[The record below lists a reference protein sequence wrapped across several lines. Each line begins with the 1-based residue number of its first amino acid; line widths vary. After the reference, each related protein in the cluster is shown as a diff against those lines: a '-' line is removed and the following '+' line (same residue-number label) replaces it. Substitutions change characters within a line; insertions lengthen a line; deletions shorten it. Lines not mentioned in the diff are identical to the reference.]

1 MKRSLLLAVL
11 FVASA
16 ANLYALD
23 LDAFTITSY
32 RLNVEIDRP
41 THVMAVTGRLVL
53 RNDSK
58 VPQKHAALQVS
69 SSLQWNMIGGD
80 SEPLDCKCEVD
91 PSEHSLQWLSEPYTS
106 DIDHT
111 GSLSEAIVTLEKAV
125 PPGGSV
131 AIDLQYG
138 GTITVNATRLTRMGV
153 PQDLAERSDWDQIS
167 EAFTAVRGLGYVVWY
182 PVSIEAVSMSE
193 GDSVSDAIARW
204 KELQRNTEFF
214 VSLAVAA
221 SLNPPKPCVAS
232 VPVSGTGLL
241 RTDGSATAEKPLFST
256 AMKSEQL
263 DMLVPSFALFPAC
276 DTLSRPTVEITFNPD
291 HSLIA
296 KDYATDAETSSPCS
310 IAGYAAGTIPSALSN

>member
-1 MKRSLLLAVL
+1 MKRWILLGLLLLA
-11 FVASA
+11 SA
-16 ANLYALD
+16 AELYSLD
-23 LDAFTITSY
+23 RNAFTITSY

-58 VPQKHAALQVS
+58 APQKHAALQIS
-69 SSLQWNMIGGD
+69 SPLRWNMIGGD

-111 GSLSEAIVTLEKAV
+111 GSLSEAIVTLENTV

-131 AIDLQYG
+131 AIDVQYG

-204 KELQRNTEFF
+204 KERQRNTEFF
-214 VSLAVAA
+214 VFLGVVA
-221 SLNPPKPCVAS
+221 SLTPPKPCVAS
-232 VPVSGTGLL
+232 VPASGPGLW
-241 RTDGSATAEKPLFST
+241 RTDGDASTEKPLFST
-256 AMKSEQL
+256 VIKIEQL
-263 DMLVPSFALFPAC
+263 DTLVPSFALSPVC

-296 KDYATDAETSSPCS
+296 KDYATAAEASESLLDTWVPQ
-310 IAGYAAGTIPSALSN
+310 AENPRYE